1 MPPEAPAPL
10 GDPITFAVVKNA
22 MDAIVDE
29 VAYTVIRT
37 ARSEIVK
44 DVMDYSAAI
53 CDAKGEMVAQ
63 AKTIAQ
69 HLGAIPEAMA
79 AVQARWGGRLSPGD
93 AVIMNDPYSGGMH
106 LPDIFMFFP
115 VFVEGAILAWCVV
128 ICHHT
133 DVGGRVPGSNAADST
148 EIYQE
153 GLRLPP
159 LKLFRQGRMD
169 ETLEAVIGLNV
180 RVPDRVLG
188 DLRAQYAACQ
198 VGAREIGRLVARYGA
213 DGLRGHLAALLDYA
227 ERMAR
232 AEIATWPKGTYRF
245 TDHIDSDG
253 LSDDPVALSAAVTVR
268 EDGTLL
274 VEWDGTSPQVRAA
287 INATL
292 SFTKSNTFLS
302 VRCALRGDI
311 PNNAGVFRC
320 VTVTAPKG
328 SVLNPRPPAP
338 VAARALTGYRVMDTV
353 FGALAQIV
361 PHIIP
366 AAGEGGN
373 TVVCLGGRHP
383 DNRPFII
390 VDMISGCWGGR
401 PDQDGIEAI
410 TNPSQNL
417 SNTPVEVLER
427 QHPVRIEEYALVP
440 DSGGPGRFRG
450 GLGLAR
456 SYRLLAEEAVL
467 QLRADRLRF
476 PPYGLAGG
484 AAGGPSGNWL
494 GEGAARHPLPG
505 KVTMTMRRGE
515 LLTHHQAGGGGHG
528 DPFTRDPEAVARD
541 VRNGKVGAEAARAR
555 YGVVADPATGT
566 VDAPAT
572 AALRAA
578 RH

>member
-1 MPPEAPAPL
+1 MVEAPTPL
-10 GDPITFAVVKNA
+10 GDPITFAVIKNA

-53 CDAKGEMVAQ
+53 CDAKGEMAAQ

-79 AVQARWGGRLSPGD
+79 AVQAKWGGQLEDGD
-93 AVIMNDPYSGGMH
+93 AVTINDPYSGGMH
-106 LPDIFMFFP
+106 LPDIFMFYPIFD
-115 VFVEGAILAWCVV
+115 GADILAWSVV

-153 GLRLPP
+153 GLRIPP
-159 LKLFRQGRMD
+159 LKLFRRGIMD

-180 RVPDRVLG
+180 RVPDRVIG
-188 DLRAQYAACQ
+188 DLHAQYAACQ
-198 VGAREIGRLVARYGA
+198 VGAREIGKLVSRYGTQMI
-213 DGLRGHLAALLDYA
+213 RGYLGALLDYA
-227 ERMAR
+227 ERLAR
-232 AEIATWPKGTYRF
+232 AEIATWPEGTYRF
-245 TDHIDSDG
+245 TDYIDSDG
-253 LSDDPVALSAAVTVR
+253 LSEDAVPLTVAVTVR
-268 EDGTLL
+268 SNGTLN
-274 VEWDGTSPQVRAA
+274 VDWSGTSKQVRAA
-287 INATL
+287 INSTL

-320 VTVTAPKG
+320 IEVSAPEG
-328 SVLNPRPPAP
+328 SVLNPIAPAP
-338 VAARALTGYRVMDTV
+338 VAARALTGYRVMDTM

-361 PHIIP
+361 PHIMP

-373 TVVCLGGRHP
+373 TVVCLGGRYP
-383 DNRPFII
+383 DNRPFIV

-427 QHPVRIEEYALVP
+427 QHPVRIEDYALVP
-440 DSGGPGRFRG
+440 DSGGAGRFRG
-450 GLGLAR
+450 GLGLRR

-476 PPYGLAGG
+476 APYGLNGG
-484 AAGGPSGNWL
+484 DRGGPSANWL
-494 GEGAARHPLPG
+494 GEGDARRSIPG

-528 DPFTRDPEAVARD
+528 DPFTRAPDAVARD
-541 VRNGKVGAEAARAR
+541 VWNEKVTTSAARAR
-555 YGVVADPATGT
+555 YGVA
-566 VDAPAT
+566 VDANGNIDAT
-572 AALRAA
+572 ETARLRSAQT
-578 RH
+578 R